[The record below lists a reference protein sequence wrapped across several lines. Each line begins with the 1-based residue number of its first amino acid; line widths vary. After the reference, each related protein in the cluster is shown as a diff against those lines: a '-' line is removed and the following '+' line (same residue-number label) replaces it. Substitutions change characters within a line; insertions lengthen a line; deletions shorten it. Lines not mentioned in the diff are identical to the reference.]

1 MTDLPPPR
9 RPAPKAHD
17 MLSELC
23 AVGIPRL
30 GIIGPDSR
38 VTGSDDTDRGQGGA
52 AKLERTTLRPKD
64 SAEPSMRGFRLLVIG
79 ESSHTAHR
87 LPATGEVSIGRS
99 ESADV
104 QVQDPLMSRIHCK
117 LQMGPEIWVLDCGS
131 SNGTVVR
138 GHRVPKNERAQIS
151 VGDTIEVGSTVVIVQ
166 PEFARSTPPRAP
178 ASDPASTTTET
189 GRDDVMDRVYK
200 LARRIAVSNINV
212 LLLGET
218 GVGKEV
224 MAKRIHDLSPRA
236 GKPFVGLN
244 CATLNEQL
252 FESELFGFEKGSFT
266 GAQQTKPGLIE
277 TAHGG
282 TVFLDEVGEMA
293 LATQAKLLRVLEA
306 RQVQR
311 VGGLKPRDVDV
322 RFIAAT
328 NQNLEREIEAGM
340 FREDLYYRLNGIT
353 LVIPPLRERLARA
366 HVHRRRLQRGRLPH
380 ATRALARGRG
390 VDDRARLAR
399 QHPRAQERGE
409 PRGAPGLRRRD
420 PPRAPPDR
428 RLQPPHRSRLGPRRR
443 LDLERLDAGDGR
455 RRAREPH
462 RGRSRRAPAHHRR
475 PRGLRRQSDARRE
488 IARHRQTHA
497 HEPAGQARASAAS
510 QGAVGHA
517 GRARRSA
524 VASVGVVPN
533 DARKV
538 RDRWAV
544 SANPAFIAAVRT
556 GCMSAIWRVAA
567 HSAVHCLKPRKV
579 MPVIALNMRR
589 ACARLRRSRR
599 ASSP

>member
-1 MTDLPPPR
+1 MTDAPPPR

-17 MLSELC
+17 AFSELC

-30 GIIGPDSR
+30 AIIGPGAR
-38 VTGSDDTDRGQGGA
+38 VNGSDDQRTAGGSS
-52 AKLERTTLRPKD
+52 AKLERTTLRPRD
-64 SAEPSMRGFRLLVIG
+64 SAEPSLRGFRLLVIG

-87 LPATGEVSIGRS
+87 LPASGEVSIGRS

-117 LQMGPEIWVLDCGS
+117 LQMGAELFVLDCGS
-131 SNGTVVR
+131 SNGTLVR
-138 GHRVPKNERAQIS
+138 GRRVPSNERAQIS

-166 PEFARSTPPRAP
+166 PEFARGTPPRPTATEP
-178 ASDPASTTTET
+178 PGSVTET

-244 CATLNEQL
+244 CASLNEHL
-252 FESELFGFEKGSFT
+252 FESELFGFEKGAFT

-282 TVFLDEVGEMA
+282 TVFLDEVGEMP
-293 LATQAKLLRVLEA
+293 LSTQAKLLRVLEA

-328 NQNLEREIEAGM
+328 NQNLEHEVEAGT

-353 LVIPPLRERLARA
+353 LVIPPLRERVSEIPSLARTFIA
-366 HVHRRRLQRGRLPH
+366 GACREAGFPTQPQLSRDAVDWMATHTWPGNIRELRNAVNRAVLLASGGIIQPEHLQTEAYAPRTGRGSGRKLEGP
-380 ATRALARGRG
+380 ARSSAPMVDDDVPEGLTEAELAERQRIIDALAACGGNQTRAARTLGI
-390 VDDRARLAR
+390 ARRTLT
-399 QHPRAQERGE
+399 
-409 PRGAPGLRRRD
+409 
-420 PPRAPPDR
+420 
-428 RLQPPHRSRLGPRRR
+428 SRLDKLGLP
-443 LDLERLDAGDGR
+443 
-455 RRAREPH
+455 
-462 RGRSRRAPAHHRR
+462 R
-475 PRGLRRQSDARRE
+475 PRK
-488 IARHRQTHA
+488 
-497 HEPAGQARASAAS
+497 
-510 QGAVGHA
+510 
-517 GRARRSA
+517 GR
-524 VASVGVVPN
+524 
-533 DARKV
+533 
-538 RDRWAV
+538 
-544 SANPAFIAAVRT
+544 
-556 GCMSAIWRVAA
+556 
-567 HSAVHCLKPRKV
+567 
-579 MPVIALNMRR
+579 
-589 ACARLRRSRR
+589 
-599 ASSP
+599 